1 MVSGLEACPAL
12 EELHISSQRLPPGT
26 PLQFDAPSVAALGR
40 SLRILTCAH
49 NGITSASLPQLAGLC
64 RLRRLDLSHNA
75 IDAFDAIDTVVQPCA
90 VLQNLDLRGNPIV
103 KAPKYRDTLI
113 LMNDSLG
120 TIDDEPVTPQQREFL
135 LRLNIRRMKAQLA
148 AELKEQGAAGGEAEG
163 GGAGAGVGKGSPAA
177 GYGQGGGVQGGHYA
191 QGSGPGSGHGAGHG
205 PALGVSGASS
215 RVPPRTGGFHAG
227 GAGGRGGLS
236 RSGSG
241 ARGSPGLGSGP
252 GSAAGGQRAVHGVTL
267 GMDGMSL
274 R

>member
-12 EELHISSQRLPPGT
+12 EELHISSQRLPPNT

-40 SLRILTCAH
+40 SLRILTTAH
-49 NGITSASLPQLAGLC
+49 NGITSASLPQLSGMC
-64 RLRRLDLSHNA
+64 RLRRLDLSNNA

-120 TIDDEPVTPQQREFL
+120 TIDDEQVTPQQREFL

-148 AELKEQGAAGGEAEG
+148 AEMKEQGAAGGEADG

-177 GYGQGGGVQGGHYA
+177 GYGQGGGVQGGHHA
-191 QGSGPGSGHGAGHG
+191 QGSGSGPGAGHG
-205 PALGVSGASS
+205 PVLGVSGAAS

>member
-1 MVSGLEACPAL
+1 MQTLEVLYLYDNCISVIENVATLRRLTHLYLANNQITSISGLAGMRNLAKLYLEHNCIQVVSGLEACPAL

-148 AELKEQGAAGGEAEG
+148 AELK
-163 GGAGAGVGKGSPAA
+163 
-177 GYGQGGGVQGGHYA
+177 
-191 QGSGPGSGHGAGHG
+191 
-205 PALGVSGASS
+205 
-215 RVPPRTGGFHAG
+215 
-227 GAGGRGGLS
+227 LS
-236 RSGSG
+236 
-241 ARGSPGLGSGP
+241 LI
-252 GSAAGGQRAVHGVTL
+252 HI
-267 GMDGMSL
+267 
-274 R
+274 